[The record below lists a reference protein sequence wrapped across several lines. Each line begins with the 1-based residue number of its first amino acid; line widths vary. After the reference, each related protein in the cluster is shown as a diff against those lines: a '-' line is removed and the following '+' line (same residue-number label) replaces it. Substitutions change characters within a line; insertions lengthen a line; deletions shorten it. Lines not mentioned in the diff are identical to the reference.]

1 MISVAH
7 RVKPHS
13 GTWWALAATARLANL
28 PSVVS
33 NVALGLIL
41 GHAQA
46 TPAAFVLISGAALY
60 LSGGFLNDWA
70 DRGWDA
76 QHRPERALP
85 AGLLTPRLY
94 LALAVAF
101 VGIGLI
107 AAALAHP
114 GALAVAVMISASVA
128 IYTWLHKKTAAA
140 VVPMALCRALLPLL
154 GLAATG
160 AWEMWSSAVFAAAGL
175 FAHVAGISWLARGES
190 RPVHGPC
197 IRLAPWPFV
206 ACGLIMTGGAASAW
220 MLSTPVF
227 LAALV
232 PYAVWTGHAVMR
244 RGMNTGARV
253 SALLA
258 GIPLVDWILLL
269 PLHFAGQFS
278 SAALWVPP
286 LAFAA
291 GRLAQR
297 LTPAT

>member
-1 MISVAH
+1 M
-7 RVKPHS
+7 KPNP
-13 GTWWALAATARLANL
+13 GTWRALAATARLANL

-41 GHAQA
+41 GHAQ
-46 TPAAFVLISGAALY
+46 TMPAACALISGGALY

-70 DRGWDA
+70 DRNWDA

-85 AGLLTPRLY
+85 TGLLAPRLY

-101 VGIGLI
+101 AGIGLM
-107 AAALAHP
+107 AAALVNP
-114 GALAVAVMISASVA
+114 GALAFAVVISASVA
-128 IYTWLHKKTAAA
+128 IYTWLHKQTAVA
-140 VVPMALCRALLPLL
+140 VLPMALCRALLPLL

-160 AWEMWSSAVFAAAGL
+160 AREMWPYAACAAAGL

-197 IRLAPWPFV
+197 TRHASWLFAG
-206 ACGLIMTGGAASAW
+206 CGLVVMGGAVSGLEPPA
-220 MLSTPVF
+220 PVF
-227 LAALV
+227 LAALL
-232 PYAVWTGHAVMR
+232 PYALWTGHAVMR

-258 GIPLVDWILLL
+258 GIPLVDWMLLL
-269 PLHFAGQFS
+269 PFYFAVQTS
-278 SAALWVPP
+278 SAALWLPP
-286 LAFAA
+286 LAFAC

>member
-1 MISVAH
+1 M
-7 RVKPHS
+7 KPNP
-13 GTWWALAATARLANL
+13 GTWRALAATARLPNL

-46 TPAAFVLISGAALY
+46 MPAACALISGGALY

-70 DRGWDA
+70 DRNWDA

-85 AGLLTPRLY
+85 TGLLAPRLY
-94 LALAVAF
+94 LALAFAF
-101 VGIGLI
+101 AGIGLM
-107 AAALAHP
+107 AAALVNPA
-114 GALAVAVMISASVA
+114 ALAFAAVISASVA
-128 IYTWLHKKTAAA
+128 IYTWLHKQTAVA
-140 VVPMALCRALLPLL
+140 VLPMALCRALLPLL

-160 AWEMWSSAVFAAAGL
+160 AWEIWPYAVFAACGL

-197 IRLAPWPFV
+197 TRHAPWLF
-206 ACGLIMTGGAASAW
+206 AGCGLVVMGGAVSGLEPPA
-220 MLSTPVF
+220 PVF
-227 LAALV
+227 LAALL
-232 PYAVWTGHAVMR
+232 PYALWTGHAVMR

-258 GIPLVDWILLL
+258 GIPLVDWMLLL
-269 PLHFAGQFS
+269 PFYFGGQTS
-278 SAALWVPP
+278 SAALWLPP
-286 LAFAA
+286 LAFAC